1 MALVKVISDNLYS
14 GANLKKLEVGSSVE
28 VDDTTAER
36 WIAAGLVESGES
48 KKEFEVATPD
58 KPKKGK

>member
-28 VDDTTAER
+28 VDDATAER
-36 WIAAGLVESGES
+36 WIAAGLAESGEG
-48 KKEFEVATPD
+48 KKDFEVATPD
-58 KPKKGK
+58 KQKKGK

>member
-28 VDDTTAER
+28 VDDATAER
-36 WIAAGLVESGES
+36 WIAAGLAESGEG
-48 KKEFEVATPD
+48 KKDFEVATPD